1 MSLFEPHNHDLKMN
15 DECIYECY
23 WFQCP
28 MNLAYLG
35 DAVGINGY
43 PAGNS

>member
-1 MSLFEPHNHDLKMN
+1 
-15 DECIYECY
+15 
-23 WFQCP
+23 

-43 PAGNS
+43 PAGNSWHIIFPPWEKELASIQKRFFGKGYVL